1 MTDIDNFI
9 ISGGLTGKTQVIMSV
24 IWFFFV
30 FMYVYVCSYRTTH
43 QDKPLRSE
51 F

>member
-24 IWFFFV
+24 IWFFLYLCTC
-30 FMYVYVCSYRTTH
+30 MCARIELHT
-43 QDKPLRSE
+43 KINL
-51 F
+51 